1 MPTFFFAMLVQEWH
15 TPGADPGYQVMG
27 DALKKMAPNGGRR
40 ENVWVFRVK
49 NHDFTKK
56 KIIFFPILGGAHAG
70 CAPPSGSAPAHKN

>member
-27 DALKKMAPNGGRR
+27 D
-40 ENVWVFRVK
+40 VWVFRVK